1 MSREHR
7 TRIEAVSWHPAQ
19 NETAITIHLPGEVK
33 VVRGEIITVTTSE
46 GKK

>member
-1 MSREHR
+1 MTIEHR
-7 TRIEAVSWHPAQ
+7 TRIEGVSWHPTK

-33 VVRGEIITVTTSE
+33 VVRGEIVVLTTSE

>member
-1 MSREHR
+1 MSKEIR
-7 TRIEAVSWHPAQ
+7 TRVEGVSWHPTK

-33 VVRGEIITVTTSE
+33 LTRGEIIVLVVSE

>member
-1 MSREHR
+1 MSVEHR
-7 TRIEAVSWHPAQ
+7 TRVEGVSWHPAQ

-33 VVRGEIITVTTSE
+33 ITRGEIVTVTTSE